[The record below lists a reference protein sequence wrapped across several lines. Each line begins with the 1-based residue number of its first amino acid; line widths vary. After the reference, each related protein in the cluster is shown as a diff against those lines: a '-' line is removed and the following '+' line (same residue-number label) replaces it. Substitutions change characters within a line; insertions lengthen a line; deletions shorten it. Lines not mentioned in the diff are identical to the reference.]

1 MNLIKKKIHFLLFML
16 SSKLP
21 PLRRLLQS
29 RHYGRPSLGT
39 DPRKDRTV
47 QLTPLKGMS
56 VIHDPLL
63 SKGTAFSLSER
74 ERLSIRGL
82 VPPRCQEMDRQL
94 LRVKRNLDSLE
105 TPLAKFVFLTG
116 LQDRNET
123 LFYNL
128 LIKHLEELSSVI
140 YTPTV
145 GEACLKSH
153 SIYRRSRGMY
163 FSSQD
168 IGAMSAM
175 TYNWPHDEVDVIVV
189 TDGSRV
195 LGLGDLGA
203 NGMQI
208 PIGKLSLYVAAGG
221 IRPRAVLPV
230 VLDVGTNN
238 ESLLNDPLYLGM
250 GHPRLEGDDYYAFV
264 DEWVTAV
271 TSRWPNAL
279 IQFEDFKYPHAYN
292 LLNKCTL
299 MSIKCIHWKS
309 NHRAL
314 LDKDKITCFNDD
326 IQSTSAITLAGILAS
341 LKSRGKSQEALCEE
355 RIVCVGA
362 GSAGVGVCEGIVD
375 AMVSQGKVLSREEAY
390 SRIWMLDET
399 GLLGNPALAKN
410 KDIGQPRSSKLDE
423 RQRCYVKS
431 DMMDGLSL
439 DEVVEHVKPS
449 VILGLTGAPGVFTEK
464 AIRTMA
470 KYQENPVVFP
480 LSNPDSRAECT
491 AEEAFKWTDGRAI
504 FASGSPFPDVQLPN
518 GQIGRTNQCNNSY
531 SFPGL
536 GLGIT
541 VSRASRVTSS
551 MFLETA
557 KTIANLATPSQ
568 LKEGVLFPGVPHLRE
583 VALAVGTRVC
593 EVAYEEQVARAVL
606 KKGEILSEVVQNS
619 MFVPEYVPLVH
630 APNGHH

>member
-1 MNLIKKKIHFLLFML
+1 ML
-16 SSKLP
+16 STSCRLSPASKVSCLRALSRRCYGAP
-21 PLRRLLQS
+21 PAIQAL
-29 RHYGRPSLGT
+29 
-39 DPRKDRTV
+39 DPRRDKTV
-47 QLTPLKGMS
+47 QVTHSRGVN

-63 SKGTAFSLSER
+63 SKGTAFSINER

-82 VPPRCQEMDRQL
+82 VPPRQQEMNKQL
-94 LRVKRNLDSLE
+94 LRVKRNLDACES
-105 TPLAKFVFLTG
+105 PLAKFVFLSA

-123 LFYNL
+123 LFYKL
-128 LIKHLEELSSVI
+128 LIQHLEELSGVI

-145 GEACLKSH
+145 GLASQKSH

-168 IGAMSAM
+168 RGAMSAM
-175 TYNWPHDEVDVIVV
+175 VYNWPHDEVDVIVV

-250 GHPRLEGDDYYAFV
+250 DHPRLDGEEYYSFV
-264 DEWVTAV
+264 DEWITAV

-292 LLNKCTL
+292 LLNKY
-299 MSIKCIHWKS
+299 
-309 NHRAL
+309 R
-314 LDKDKITCFNDD
+314 DQITCFNDD

-341 LKSRGKSQEALCEE
+341 LKARGRSQEDLAEE

-362 GSAGVGVCEGIVD
+362 GSAGVGVCEGIID
-375 AMVSQGKVLSREEAY
+375 CMVAQGRVKTREEAY
-390 SRIWMLDET
+390 KRIWMVDHR
-399 GLLGNPALAKN
+399 GLLGNPELVDDA
-410 KDIGQPRSSKLDE
+410 QPQGKRLNELDE
-423 RQRCYVKS
+423 RQSCYAKS
-431 DMMDGLSL
+431 DLPDCLPL
-439 DEVVEHVKPS
+439 DDVVERVKPS
-449 VILGLTGAPGVFTEK
+449 VILGLTGIRGVFTEK

-470 KYQENPVVFP
+470 KHHERPVVFP
-480 LSNPDSRAECT
+480 LSNPDTHAECS
-491 AEEAFKWTDGRAI
+491 AEEAFRWTDSRAI
-504 FASGSPFPDVQLPN
+504 FASGSPFKDVPLPN
-518 GQIGRTNQCNNSY
+518 GRLGRTNQCNNSY

-536 GLGIT
+536 GLGVT
-541 VSRASRVTSS
+541 VSRASRVTPN

-557 KTIANLATPSQ
+557 RVIANLASPSQ
-568 LKEGVLFPGVPHLRE
+568 LKEGILFPGVQDLRS
-583 VALAVGTRVC
+583 VALAVGTRIC
-593 EVAYEEQVARAVL
+593 EVAYDEGVATAKL
-606 KKGEILSEVVQNS
+606 KEGELLADVVRGS
-619 MFVPEYVPLVH
+619 MFSPEYVPLVH
-630 APNGHH
+630 SPY

>member
-1 MNLIKKKIHFLLFML
+1 ML
-16 SSKLP
+16 YSKA
-21 PLRRLLQS
+21 LQTS
-29 RHYGRPSLGT
+29 LKNSIRQGARRHYGLPSSAINLGT

-47 QLTPLKGMS
+47 QLTPLRG
-56 VIHDPLL
+56 VNIIHDPLL

-82 VPPRCQEMDRQL
+82 VPPRCQEMDKQL
-94 LRVKRNLDSLE
+94 LRIKRNLDALD
-105 TPLAKFVFLTG
+105 TPIAKFVFLTA

-123 LFYNL
+123 LFYKL
-128 LIKHLEELSSVI
+128 LITHLEELASII

-145 GEACLKSH
+145 GQACQLSH

-168 IGAMSAM
+168 RGAMSAM
-175 TYNWPHDEVDVIVV
+175 VHNWPHDEVDVIVV

-221 IRPRAVLPV
+221 IRPRSVLPV

-238 ESLLNDPLYLGM
+238 ESLLHDPLYLGM
-250 GHPRLEGDDYYAFV
+250 GHPRLDGEDYYSFV

-271 TSRWPNAL
+271 QSRWPNAL

-292 LLNKCTL
+292 LLNKY
-299 MSIKCIHWKS
+299 H
-309 NHRAL
+309 
-314 LDKDKITCFNDD
+314 DKVTCFNDD
-326 IQSTSAITLAGILAS
+326 IQSTSAITLAGLLAS
-341 LKSRGKSQEALCEE
+341 LKARGRSQESLSEE

-375 AMVSQGKVLSREEAY
+375 AMVSQGKVKSREEAY
-390 SRIWMLDET
+390 SRIWMLDQY
-399 GLLGNPALAKN
+399 GLLGNPNVAADASETIN
-410 KDIGQPRSSKLDE
+410 ERRTTDLDE
-423 RQRCYVKS
+423 RQQRYAKS
-431 DMMDGLSL
+431 DLPDHMTLEAL
-439 DEVVEHVKPS
+439 VERIKPTA
-449 VILGLTGAPGVFTEK
+449 ILGLTGVPGVFSEK

-470 KYQENPVVFP
+470 KYQEKPIVFP
-480 LSNPDSRAECT
+480 LSNPDTRAECT
-491 AEEAFKWTDGRAI
+491 AEQAFEWTEGRAI
-504 FASGSPFPDVQLPN
+504 FASGSPFADVALPN
-518 GQIGRTNQCNNSY
+518 GKMGRTNQCNNSY

-541 VSRASRVTSS
+541 VSRANRVTPN

-557 KTIANLATPSQ
+557 KTIADMASPAQ
-568 LKEGVLFPGVPHLRE
+568 LKEGILFPGVTHLRE
-583 VALAVGTRVC
+583 VAKTVGTRVC
-593 EVAYEEQVARAVL
+593 EVAFEENVATAHL
-606 KKGEILSEVVQNS
+606 KEGELLSEVVQNS
-619 MFVPEYVPLVH
+619 MFVPDYVPLVH
-630 APNGHH
+630 VPNMH

>member
-1 MNLIKKKIHFLLFML
+1 ML
-16 SSKLP
+16 SSNTMRKSLP
-21 PLRRLLQS
+21 QIVSQGRNLYR
-29 RHYGRPSLGT
+29 RHYGLPASAIGLGS
-39 DPRKDRTV
+39 DPRRDKTV
-47 QLTPLKGMS
+47 QLTPLRG
-56 VIHDPLL
+56 VNIIHDPLL
-63 SKGTAFSLSER
+63 SKGTAFSLAER
-74 ERLSIRGL
+74 ERLSLRGL
-82 VPPRCQEMDRQL
+82 VPPRCQEMDKQL
-94 LRVKRNLDSLE
+94 LRIKRNLDALD
-105 TPLAKFVFLTG
+105 TPLAKFVFLTA

-123 LFYNL
+123 LFYKL
-128 LIKHLEELSSVI
+128 LITYLDELAGII

-145 GEACLKSH
+145 GEACLMSH

-168 IGAMSAM
+168 RGAMSAM
-175 TYNWPHDEVDVIVV
+175 VHNWPHDEVDVIVV

-221 IRPRAVLPV
+221 IRPRSVLPV

-250 GHPRLEGDDYYAFV
+250 GHPRLDGDDYYSFV

-271 TSRWPNAL
+271 QSRWPNAL

-292 LLNKCTL
+292 LLNKY
-299 MSIKCIHWKS
+299 
-309 NHRAL
+309 
-314 LDKDKITCFNDD
+314 KDKITCFNDD

-341 LKSRGKSQEALCEE
+341 LKARNLPTDALAEE

-362 GSAGVGVCEGIVD
+362 GSAGVGVCEGIID
-375 AMVSQGKVLSREEAY
+375 AMVAQGKVKSREEAY
-390 SRIWMLDET
+390 SRIYMLDQH
-399 GLLGNPALAKN
+399 GLLGNPN
-410 KDIGQPRSSKLDE
+410 KTSHDPQDIIGGQPRITQLDE
-423 RQRCYVKS
+423 RQQCYIKS
-431 DMMDGLSL
+431 NLPDRLSL
-439 DEVVEHVKPS
+439 EEVIERVKPT
-449 VILGLTGAPGVFTEK
+449 VILGLTGVPGVFSEK

-470 KYQENPVVFP
+470 KYQEKPIVFP
-480 LSNPDSRAECT
+480 LSNPDTRAECT
-491 AEEAFKWTDGRAI
+491 AEQAFKWTEGRAI
-504 FASGSPFPDVQLPN
+504 FASGSPFADVPLPH
-518 GQIGRTNQCNNSY
+518 GRLGRTNQCNNSY

-541 VSRASRVTSS
+541 VSRANRVTPN

-557 KTIANLATPSQ
+557 KTIADMASPQQ
-568 LKEGVLFPGVPHLRE
+568 LKEGTLFPGVSHLRD

-593 EVAYEEQVARAVL
+593 EVAYEEGVATAVL
-606 KKGEILSEVVQNS
+606 KEGETLSDVVENS

-630 APNGHH
+630 SPHVH

>member
-1 MNLIKKKIHFLLFML
+1 ML
-16 SSKLP
+16 STRTLSKNLSSVIRQGRNLARRNYGLP
-21 PLRRLLQS
+21 AS
-29 RHYGRPSLGT
+29 AIGLGT
-39 DPRKDRTV
+39 DPRKDKTV
-47 QLTPLKGMS
+47 QLTPLRG
-56 VIHDPLL
+56 VNIIHDPLL
-63 SKGTAFSLSER
+63 SKGTAFSIAER

-82 VPPRCQEMDRQL
+82 VPPRCQEMEKQL
-94 LRVKRNLDSLE
+94 LRIKRNLDALD
-105 TPLAKFVFLTG
+105 TPLAKFVFLSA

-123 LFYNL
+123 LFYKL
-128 LIKHLEELSSVI
+128 LINYLDELAGII

-145 GEACLKSH
+145 GEACLMSH

-168 IGAMSAM
+168 RGAMSAM
-175 TYNWPHDEVDVIVV
+175 VHNWPHDEVDVIVV

-221 IRPRAVLPV
+221 IRPRSVLPV

-238 ESLLNDPLYLGM
+238 ESLLHDPLYLGM
-250 GHPRLEGDDYYAFV
+250 GHPRLDGEEYYSFV

-271 TSRWPNAL
+271 HSRWPNAL

-292 LLNKCTL
+292 LLNKYQ
-299 MSIKCIHWKS
+299 
-309 NHRAL
+309 
-314 LDKDKITCFNDD
+314 DKITCFNDD

-341 LKSRGKSQEALCEE
+341 LKARGRSQETLNEE
-355 RIVCVGA
+355 RIICVGA

-375 AMVSQGKVLSREEAY
+375 AMVAQGKVKSRDEAY
-390 SRIWMLDET
+390 SRIWMMDQH
-399 GLLGNPALAKN
+399 GLLGNPTLN
-410 KDIGQPRSSKLDE
+410 KSDPQSIVGGGERMTKLDE
-423 RQRCYVKS
+423 RQSCYVKANMA
-431 DMMDGLSL
+431 DRLSL
-439 DEVVEHVKPS
+439 EEVVEQVKPT
-449 VILGLTGAPGVFTEK
+449 VILGLTGVPGVFSEK

-470 KYQENPVVFP
+470 KYQEKPIVFP
-480 LSNPDSRAECT
+480 LSNPDTRAECT

-504 FASGSPFPDVQLPN
+504 FASGSPFPDVNLPN
-518 GQIGRTNQCNNSY
+518 GRVGRTNQCNNSY

-541 VSRASRVTSS
+541 VSRASRVTPN

-557 KTIANLATPSQ
+557 KTIADMASPQQ
-568 LKEGVLFPGVPHLRE
+568 LKEGTLFPGVHYLRD

-593 EVAYEEQVARAVL
+593 EVAFEEGVATAVL
-606 KKGEILSEVVQNS
+606 KEGEMLSDVVESS

-630 APNGHH
+630 AP

>member
-1 MNLIKKKIHFLLFML
+1 ML
-16 SSKLP
+16 RSSRIPKAAC
-21 PLRRLLQS
+21 LRALGR
-29 RHYGRPSLGT
+29 RWYGAPAAVQAL
-39 DPRKDRTV
+39 DPRRDKTV
-47 QLTPLKGMS
+47 HLTHSRGVN

-63 SKGTAFSLSER
+63 SKGTAFSISER

-82 VPPRCQEMDRQL
+82 VPPRQQEMDKQL
-94 LRVKRNLDSLE
+94 LRVKRNLDACES
-105 TPLAKFVFLTG
+105 PLSKFVFLSA

-123 LFYNL
+123 LFYKL
-128 LIKHLEELSSVI
+128 LIQHLEELSGII

-145 GEACLKSH
+145 GLASQKSH

-168 IGAMSAM
+168 RGAMSAM
-175 TYNWPHDEVDVIVV
+175 VYNWPHDEVDVIVV

-238 ESLLNDPLYLGM
+238 ETLLNDPLYLGM
-250 GHPRLEGDDYYAFV
+250 DHPRLEGDEYYSFV

-292 LLNKCTL
+292 LLNKY
-299 MSIKCIHWKS
+299 
-309 NHRAL
+309 REQV
-314 LDKDKITCFNDD
+314 TCFNDD

-341 LKSRGKSQEALCEE
+341 LKARGRQQEDLSEE

-362 GSAGVGVCEGIVD
+362 GSAGVGVCEGIIDCLV
-375 AMVSQGKVLSREEAY
+375 AQGRVKSREEAY
-390 SRIWMLDET
+390 QRIWMIDHR
-399 GLLGNPALAKN
+399 GLLGNPEMVDDKQISA
-410 KDIGQPRSSKLDE
+410 RSEGLDE
-423 RQRCYVKS
+423 RQSCYVKH
-431 DMMDGLSL
+431 DLPDCLPL
-439 DEVVEHVKPS
+439 EDVVERVKPS
-449 VILGLTGAPGVFTEK
+449 VILGLTGIRGVFTEK

-470 KYQENPVVFP
+470 KYHERPVVFP
-480 LSNPDSRAECT
+480 LSNPDSHAECS
-491 AEEAFKWTDGRAI
+491 AEQAFKWTENRAI
-504 FASGSPFPDVQLPN
+504 FASGSPFQDVDLGN
-518 GQIGRTNQCNNSY
+518 GKLGRTNQCNNSY

-536 GLGIT
+536 GLGVT
-541 VSRASRVTSS
+541 VSRASRVTPN

-557 KTIANLATPSQ
+557 RVISDLATPSQ
-568 LKEGVLFPGVPHLRE
+568 LKEGILFPGVQDLRS

-593 EVAYEEQVARAVL
+593 EVAYDEGVATAKL
-606 KKGEILSEVVQNS
+606 KEGELLAEVVKSS
-619 MFVPEYVPLVH
+619 MFSPEYVPLVH
-630 APNGHH
+630 QPY

>member
-1 MNLIKKKIHFLLFML
+1 ML
-16 SSKLP
+16 SARGKTLSNIIQKGYHLGKRNYGLP
-21 PLRRLLQS
+21 AS
-29 RHYGRPSLGT
+29 AIGLGT
-39 DPRKDRTV
+39 DPRKDKTV
-47 QLTPLKGMS
+47 QLTSLRG
-56 VIHDPLL
+56 VNIIHDPLL
-63 SKGTAFSLSER
+63 SKGTAFSIAER

-82 VPPRCQEMDRQL
+82 VPPRCQEMDKQL
-94 LRVKRNLDSLE
+94 LRIKRNLDALD
-105 TPLAKFVFLTG
+105 TPLAKFVFLTA

-123 LFYNL
+123 LFYKL
-128 LIKHLEELSSVI
+128 LIKHLDELASII

-145 GEACLKSH
+145 GEACLMSH

-168 IGAMSAM
+168 RGQMSSM
-175 TYNWPHDEVDVIVV
+175 VYNWAHDEVDVIVV

-221 IRPRAVLPV
+221 IRPRSVLPV

-238 ESLLNDPLYLGM
+238 EALLNDPLYLGM
-250 GHPRLEGDDYYAFV
+250 GHPRLDGEEYYSFV

-271 TSRWPNAL
+271 KSRWPNAL

-292 LLNKCTL
+292 LLEKYQ
-299 MSIKCIHWKS
+299 
-309 NHRAL
+309 
-314 LDKDKITCFNDD
+314 DKVTCFNDD

-341 LKSRGKSQEALCEE
+341 LKARDLPQDALAKE

-375 AMVSQGKVLSREEAY
+375 AMVDQGKVASREEAY
-390 SRIWMLDET
+390 QSIWMLDQH
-399 GLLGNPALAKN
+399 GLLGNPAVGSADPNQVIPDDDRNKN
-410 KDIGQPRSSKLDE
+410 LDT
-423 RQRCYVKS
+423 RQQCYVKANMK
-431 DMMDGLSL
+431 DRLSL
-439 DEVVEHVKPS
+439 EEVIEQVKPTI
-449 VILGLTGAPGVFTEK
+449 ILGLTGVPGVFSEK

-470 KYQENPVVFP
+470 QYQEKPIVFP
-480 LSNPDSRAECT
+480 LSNPDTRAECT

-504 FASGSPFPDVQLPN
+504 FASGSPFPDVMLPN
-518 GQIGRTNQCNNSY
+518 GKLGRTNQCNNSY

-541 VSRASRVTSS
+541 VSRASRVTPS

-557 KTIANLATPSQ
+557 KTIADLATPAQ
-568 LKEGVLFPGVPHLRE
+568 LKEGILFPGVPHLRD
-583 VALAVGTRVC
+583 VALAVGTRIC
-593 EVAYEEQVARAVL
+593 EVAYEENVATAVL
-606 KKGEILSEVVQNS
+606 KEGEILSDVVESS
-619 MFVPEYVPLVH
+619 MFSPEYVPLVH
-630 APNGHH
+630 SPFVH